1 MLLDKFIMII
11 PKEIKTALVKIKNYF
26 SFSKKVT
33 KDFEVSNI
41 SIDEVDK
48 AEPAKITREDLE
60 KSFELYEEKLAI
72 LAQKL
77 SSQTS
82 ISNYDYNHQTEYY
95 PLIGEGGSIQ
105 YIPTTEL

>member
-1 MLLDKFIMII
+1 MLLDKLTMIV
-11 PKEIKTALVKIKNYF
+11 PKEIKTALVKIKKYF
-26 SFSKKVT
+26 SFSTKVT
-33 KDFEVSNI
+33 KDFEASNI

-48 AEPAKITREDLE
+48 AEPTKITREDLE

-82 ISNYDYNHQTEYY
+82 ISNNDYNPQTEYY
-95 PLIGEGGSIQ
+95 QLIGDDGIIQ
-105 YIPTTEL
+105 DIPTTEL

>member
-1 MLLDKFIMII
+1 MII
-11 PKEIKTALVKIKNYF
+11 PKKIKTALVKIKIIF
-26 SFSKKVT
+26 LSQKKVT
-33 KDFEVSNI
+33 KDFEVSNR
-41 SIDEVDK
+41 SMDEVDK
-48 AEPAKITREDLE
+48 AGPAKITRKDLE

-82 ISNYDYNHQTEYY
+82 IGNYDYDTVTEYY
-95 PLIGEGGSIQ
+95 PLMGDDGIIQ